1 MELPFRIKFSLS
13 RKLSGYEFPAISKWQ
28 NVGSNIFGTRK
39 KKTISKMTEL
49 KLYKS
54 NSKGFK
60 ILALSLPFVLIG
72 IWMISEKQ
80 SGTFDYYMGW
90 FITSFFG
97 LGIPISI
104 FTLLDKRPQ
113 IIINENGIWDRTTK
127 QKEIKWEQI
136 KESYLIDIY
145 NQKFISIV
153 VDETFV
159 FKKNAFSWLNKL
171 NKYVGAQELNINLS
185 QIKID
190 ENKLTDFINNIRV
203 SEKHQRNNLIKNFNS
218 NLTLNTV
225 SNSQKYFA
233 YSLILICMLVASLS
247 NFYMFWVIM
256 IAMGIGG
263 LIARW
268 YRGTNNNSN
277 LRKYSELIAYLGFAN
292 MVLIGLAF
300 KTYDYTTNNI
310 GIKLTNKIETYKTEY
325 GNYPNE
331 IKTLSEK
338 LNLNLIEK
346 YITNKIVYKKTENE
360 YILELKF
367 LNHNLK
373 EFDNELKEWN

>member
-1 MELPFRIKFSLS
+1 
-13 RKLSGYEFPAISKWQ
+13 
-28 NVGSNIFGTRK
+28 
-39 KKTISKMTEL
+39 MTEL

-54 NSKGFK
+54 NSKGIK
-60 ILALSLPFVLIG
+60 ILALCLPFVLIG
-72 IWMISEKQ
+72 VWMISEKQ
-80 SGTFDYYMGW
+80 NGTFDYYMGW
-90 FITSFFG
+90 FIASFFG
-97 LGIPISI
+97 LGIPVSI
-104 FTLLDKRPQ
+104 FNFLDRRAQ

-127 QKEIKWEQI
+127 QDEIKWEQI
-136 KESYLIDIY
+136 RESYLIDIY

-153 VDETFV
+153 VDETFI

-190 ENKLTDFINNIRV
+190 ENKLTDFINNIRI
-203 SEKHQRNNLIKNFNS
+203 SEKYQRNNQIKNFNS
-218 NLTLNTV
+218 NLSLNTV
-225 SNSQKYFA
+225 SNIQKYFT
-233 YSLILICMLVASLS
+233 YSIILILILVASLT
-247 NFYMFWVIM
+247 NFYIFWVIM
-256 IAMGIGG
+256 ITMGIGG

-300 KTYDYTTNNI
+300 KTYDYTTKEI
-310 GIKLTNKIETYKTEY
+310 GVKLTNQIENYKNEY

-346 YITNKIVYKKTENE
+346 YIADEIVYKKTENE

-373 EFDNELKEWN
+373 EFDKELKEWD

>member
-1 MELPFRIKFSLS
+1 
-13 RKLSGYEFPAISKWQ
+13 
-28 NVGSNIFGTRK
+28 
-39 KKTISKMTEL
+39 MTEL

-54 NSKGFK
+54 NSKGIK
-60 ILALSLPFVLIG
+60 ILALCLPFVLIG
-72 IWMISEKQ
+72 VWMISEKQ
-80 SGTFDYYMGW
+80 NGTFDYYMGW
-90 FITSFFG
+90 FIASFFG
-97 LGIPISI
+97 LGIPVSI
-104 FTLLDKRPQ
+104 FNFLDRRAQ

-127 QKEIKWEQI
+127 QDEIKWEQI
-136 KESYLIDIY
+136 RESYLIDIY

-153 VDETFV
+153 VDETFI

-190 ENKLTDFINNIRV
+190 ENKLTDFINNIRI
-203 SEKHQRNNLIKNFNS
+203 SEKYQRNNLIKNFNS
-218 NLTLNTV
+218 NLSLNTV
-225 SNSQKYFA
+225 SNIQKYFT
-233 YSLILICMLVASLS
+233 YSIILILMFVASLT
-247 NFYMFWVIM
+247 NFYIFWVIM
-256 IAMGIGG
+256 IIMGIGG

-292 MVLIGLAF
+292 MILIVLAF
-300 KTYDYTTNNI
+300 KTYDYTTNEI
-310 GIKLTNKIETYKTEY
+310 GVKLTNQIENYKTEY
-325 GNYPNE
+325 GKYPNE
-331 IKTLSEK
+331 IQTLNEK
-338 LNLNLIEK
+338 LDFNIIEK
-346 YITNKIVYKKTENE
+346 YFAEKIVYKKIENE

>member
-1 MELPFRIKFSLS
+1 
-13 RKLSGYEFPAISKWQ
+13 
-28 NVGSNIFGTRK
+28 
-39 KKTISKMTEL
+39 
-49 KLYKS
+49 
-54 NSKGFK
+54 
-60 ILALSLPFVLIG
+60 
-72 IWMISEKQ
+72 
-80 SGTFDYYMGW
+80 
-90 FITSFFG
+90 
-97 LGIPISI
+97 
-104 FTLLDKRPQ
+104 
-113 IIINENGIWDRTTK
+113 
-127 QKEIKWEQI
+127 
-136 KESYLIDIY
+136 
-145 NQKFISIV
+145 
-153 VDETFV
+153 
-159 FKKNAFSWLNKL
+159 
-171 NKYVGAQELNINLS
+171 
-185 QIKID
+185 
-190 ENKLTDFINNIRV
+190 
-203 SEKHQRNNLIKNFNS
+203 
-218 NLTLNTV
+218 
-225 SNSQKYFA
+225 
-233 YSLILICMLVASLS
+233 MLVASLS

>member
-1 MELPFRIKFSLS
+1 
-13 RKLSGYEFPAISKWQ
+13 
-28 NVGSNIFGTRK
+28 
-39 KKTISKMTEL
+39 MTEL

-54 NSKGFK
+54 NSKGLK
-60 ILALSLPFVLIG
+60 ILALCLPFVLIG

-80 SGTFDYYMGW
+80 NGTFDYYMGW

-113 IIINENGIWDRTTK
+113 IIINENGIWDRTIK
-127 QKEIKWEQI
+127 QNEIKWEQI
-136 KESYLIDIY
+136 KESYLLEIY

-159 FKKNAFSWLNKL
+159 FKKNIFSWLKKL

-190 ENKLTDFINNIRV
+190 ENKLTDFINNIRM
-203 SEKHQRNNLIKNFNS
+203 SEKNLRNNQIQNFNS

-225 SNSQKYFA
+225 SNSQKYIA
-233 YSLILICMLVASLS
+233 YLLILICMLIASLS
-247 NFYMFWVIM
+247 NFYAFWVIM
-256 IAMGIGG
+256 ITMGIGG
-263 LIARW
+263 FTARW

-277 LRKYSELIAYLGFAN
+277 LRKYAERLAYLGFTN
-292 MVLIGLAF
+292 LVLIVLIF
-300 KTYDYTTNNI
+300 KTYDYTTNKI

-346 YITNKIVYKKTENE
+346 YIADKIVYKKTENE

-373 EFDNELKEWN
+373 EFDKELKEWD

>member
-1 MELPFRIKFSLS
+1 
-13 RKLSGYEFPAISKWQ
+13 
-28 NVGSNIFGTRK
+28 
-39 KKTISKMTEL
+39 MTEL

-72 IWMISEKQ
+72 IWMISENQ
-80 SGTFDYYMGW
+80 NGTFDYYMGW

-145 NQKFISIV
+145 NQKFISIA

-190 ENKLTDFINNIRV
+190 ENKLTDLINNIRV
-203 SEKHQRNNLIKNFNS
+203 SEKYQRNNLIKNFNS

-256 IAMGIGG
+256 IATGIGG

-346 YITNKIVYKKTENE
+346 YITDKIVYKKTENE

>member
-1 MELPFRIKFSLS
+1 
-13 RKLSGYEFPAISKWQ
+13 
-28 NVGSNIFGTRK
+28 
-39 KKTISKMTEL
+39 MTEL

-153 VDETFV
+153 VDET
-159 FKKNAFSWLNKL
+159 
-171 NKYVGAQELNINLS
+171 
-185 QIKID
+185 
-190 ENKLTDFINNIRV
+190 
-203 SEKHQRNNLIKNFNS
+203 
-218 NLTLNTV
+218 
-225 SNSQKYFA
+225 
-233 YSLILICMLVASLS
+233 
-247 NFYMFWVIM
+247 
-256 IAMGIGG
+256 
-263 LIARW
+263 
-268 YRGTNNNSN
+268 
-277 LRKYSELIAYLGFAN
+277 
-292 MVLIGLAF
+292 
-300 KTYDYTTNNI
+300 
-310 GIKLTNKIETYKTEY
+310 
-325 GNYPNE
+325 
-331 IKTLSEK
+331 
-338 LNLNLIEK
+338 
-346 YITNKIVYKKTENE
+346 
-360 YILELKF
+360 LE
-367 LNHNLK
+367 
-373 EFDNELKEWN
+373 

>member
-1 MELPFRIKFSLS
+1 M
-13 RKLSGYEFPAISKWQ
+13 
-28 NVGSNIFGTRK
+28 
-39 KKTISKMTEL
+39 
-49 KLYKS
+49 
-54 NSKGFK
+54 
-60 ILALSLPFVLIG
+60 
-72 IWMISEKQ
+72 
-80 SGTFDYYMGW
+80 
-90 FITSFFG
+90 
-97 LGIPISI
+97 
-104 FTLLDKRPQ
+104 
-113 IIINENGIWDRTTK
+113 
-127 QKEIKWEQI
+127 
-136 KESYLIDIY
+136 
-145 NQKFISIV
+145 
-153 VDETFV
+153 
-159 FKKNAFSWLNKL
+159 
-171 NKYVGAQELNINLS
+171 NINLS

-373 EFDNELKEWN
+373 EFDNKLKEWN